1 MSFDF
6 KSYIR
11 EVPDYPKVGVSFKDL
26 SPLLASAE
34 GFHEAIAELA
44 KRFAGDN
51 ISAIV
56 ATEAR
61 GFLWGGALAQAL
73 RTGLVLVRKPKKLPR
88 ETIHVSYALE
98 YGTDEL
104 HIHRDALR
112 GGQRVLIVDDVLATG
127 GTVRAT
133 VELVTRLE
141 VAIVGLAF
149 VVELEFLE
157 GRKTLSP
164 HPVYSLVKY

>member
-1 MSFDF
+1 MSLDF

-11 EVPDYPKVGVSFKDL
+11 EVPDYPKAGVSFKDL
-26 SPLLASAE
+26 SPLLASGE
-34 GFHEAIAELA
+34 GFREAIAELA
-44 KRFAGDN
+44 RHFMSDN
-51 ISAIV
+51 ISVIV

-73 RTGLVLVRKPKKLPR
+73 GTGLVLVRKPKKLPC

-112 GGQRVLIVDDVLATG
+112 AGQRVLIVDDVLATG
-127 GTVRAT
+127 GTARAT
-133 VELVTRLE
+133 VDLVTRLDAE
-141 VAIVGLAF
+141 IAGFAF